1 MIQESRFWECPN
13 SHEFKVLK
21 ELGKFLGILKFVISI
36 IFLGK
41 SQILEFVF
49 PCNCFFAQLL
59 EPFEGEGVL
68 DFLYEYGFEEN
79 KGLKDGLNGH
89 DYRV

>member
-1 MIQESRFWECPN
+1 
-13 SHEFKVLK
+13 
-21 ELGKFLGILKFVISI
+21 
-36 IFLGK
+36 
-41 SQILEFVF
+41 
-49 PCNCFFAQLL
+49 L
-59 EPFEGEGVL
+59 EPFEGEEVL